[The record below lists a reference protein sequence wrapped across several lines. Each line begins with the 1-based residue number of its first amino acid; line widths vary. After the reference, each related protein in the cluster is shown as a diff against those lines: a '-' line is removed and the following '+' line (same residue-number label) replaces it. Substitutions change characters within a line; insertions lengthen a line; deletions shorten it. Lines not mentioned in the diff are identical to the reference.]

1 MKPFECGKSFPG
13 KLCPPKNYNAIL
25 QNVPRSL
32 YMIGRS
38 PTVATN
44 ATIQAISLAVW
55 KDPFSCKQC
64 NYSSTVS
71 SHLKKRLLS
80 HSGEKLFSCSQCS
93 FSCTQAGNLKIHNR
107 THSGEKAFNCDQCN
121 YSTAQS
127 AHLSQH
133 MRKHTGEKLLTNAT
147 ILAYKLVI
155 SKITSR
161 LIQEKSCL
169 SIMNVIIEAVKLQG
183 WKYTS
188 DSTVFSDKFV
198 TKFGDQFTT
207 KFGEEFSDSP
217 NLVMN
222 LGANCVTDL
231 VTNLSPNLVT
241 NLSPNLS
248 PNSVNHRIR
257 GPIYHQIWWR
267 I

>member
-1 MKPFECGKSFPG
+1 MQILFYESSKSQEPHAASFG
-13 KLCPPKNYNAIL
+13 RKILSVVNNAITPL
-25 QNVPRSL
+25 QYL
-32 YMIGRS
+32 L
-38 PTVATN
+38 
-44 ATIQAISLAVW
+44 IS
-55 KDPFSCKQC
+55 KKQ
-64 NYSSTVS
+64 
-71 SHLKKRLLS
+71 LLS

-169 SIMNVIIEAVKLQG
+169 SVMNVIIEAVKLQG
-183 WKYTS
+183 
-188 DSTVFSDKFV
+188 
-198 TKFGDQFTT
+198 
-207 KFGEEFSDSP
+207 
-217 NLVMN
+217 
-222 LGANCVTDL
+222 
-231 VTNLSPNLVT
+231 
-241 NLSPNLS
+241 
-248 PNSVNHRIR
+248 
-257 GPIYHQIWWR
+257 
-267 I
+267 

>member
-1 MKPFECGKSFPG
+1 MME
-13 KLCPPKNYNAIL
+13 
-25 QNVPRSL
+25 
-32 YMIGRS
+32 RS

-169 SIMNVIIEAVKLQG
+169 SVMNVIIEAVKLQG

-222 LGANCVTDL
+222 LGANFVTNL
-231 VTNLSPNLVT
+231 ATNLSPNLVT
-241 NLSPNLS
+241 NSSLNLVTHL
-248 PNSVNHRIR
+248 VN
-257 GPIYHQIWWR
+257 HQIWWS
-267 I
+267 IWEKCFDKFCWFTQFSDEILL

>member
-93 FSCTQAGNLKIHNR
+93 FSCTQADNLKIHNR

-147 ILAYKLVI
+147 IVAYKLVI

-161 LIQEKSCL
+161 LIQEKSRF
-169 SIMNVIIEAVKLQG
+169 SVMNAIIE
-183 WKYTS
+183 WS
-188 DSTVFSDKFV
+188 F
-198 TKFGDQFTT
+198 
-207 KFGEEFSDSP
+207 
-217 NLVMN
+217 
-222 LGANCVTDL
+222 
-231 VTNLSPNLVT
+231 
-241 NLSPNLS
+241 
-248 PNSVNHRIR
+248 
-257 GPIYHQIWWR
+257 
-267 I
+267 